1 MVGYL
6 GDDAAVMDASSHLL
20 TRWTAPTLQVSPTPT
35 PPHFSLFFFL
45 FIFILIL
52 ILFFGLWTLLPDWE
66 TRRVL
71 MPGSSFGFSFLFF
84 FFFFLVKGGPG
95 KKKKISVSIRCFFF
109 CFFLLDFSFELGKS
123 FFLRH
128 FELIC
133 SDFFFL
139 FLFLYRWRVLP
150 LQQLTATINVFLFFS
165 AISFFISHK
174 RQSQTQKWIKMDFLK
189 LFSHFH
195 LITEKFLGKIRNI
208 NVPYC
213 FPIFFQV
220 FLFKE
225 HVRNSTKLFP

>member
-1 MVGYL
+1 MRPVTCWPGELRQPY
-6 GDDAAVMDASSHLL
+6 
-20 TRWTAPTLQVSPTPT
+20 RCPPP
-35 PPHFSLFFFL
+35 PPHPISLSFFFSLFLFWFWFYFL
-45 FIFILIL
+45 DS
-52 ILFFGLWTLLPDWE
+52 GLCCRTEKRDVFWCRAPLSD
-66 TRRVL
+66 
-71 MPGSSFGFSFLFF
+71 FLFF
-84 FFFFLVKGGPG
+84 FFSFFFLVKGGPG